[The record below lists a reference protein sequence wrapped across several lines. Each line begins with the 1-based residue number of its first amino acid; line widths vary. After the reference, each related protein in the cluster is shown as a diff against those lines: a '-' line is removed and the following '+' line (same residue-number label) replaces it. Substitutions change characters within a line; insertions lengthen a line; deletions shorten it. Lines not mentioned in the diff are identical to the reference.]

1 MSYGL
6 SDNSR
11 AYLFQAYEKFGT
23 SGFSKEDIEPVSLRR
38 SASCLVSAGYL
49 KKHKTGKTYSI
60 TKEGI
65 YYYRL
70 MRFRGQQ

>member
-11 AYLFQAYEKFGT
+11 AYLFQAYEKFGN

-49 KKHKTGKTYSI
+49 NQREDGKLCSI
-60 TKEGI
+60 
-65 YYYRL
+65 
-70 MRFRGQQ
+70 FRE